1 MRNAKSSVES
11 CCKSFSNVDQ
21 GKLVLSRVRRHKS
34 RNEIGQLNKRHGV
47 VQCNAI

>member
-21 GKLVLSRVRRHKS
+21 GKLMLSRVRRHKAEMKLVS
-34 RNEIGQLNKRHGV
+34 
-47 VQCNAI
+47 